1 MIKHFTAGIAAFA
14 CLGAMPAAAQ
24 SDTVTASG
32 ETQEFSD
39 GFGSLRTV
47 QLEYKHVEA
56 DTTVVVTPTYGER
69 RGAGAK
75 ETALGGGV
83 QVYHDWS
90 DAVSTRTALFVSE
103 DAPVFAHYDVA
114 QDVTVKVA
122 DRTPVTVGG
131 RYARYF
137 GGRDVA
143 TLSGGVRQYFSFGSL
158 AYRASWVDP
167 EGRDGYLAH
176 LVNLTVNDPGG
187 GAGRTRL
194 WLSAGEASLTTA
206 QVPDNFSGDDYAA
219 VVQRIQPI
227 TARLALVPTVGYSS
241 YDRPAGRVDALS
253 LGLGIALTVD

>member
-1 MIKHFTAGIAAFA
+1 VIKQLAAAIAAFG
-14 CLGAMPAAAQ
+14 CLGALPAAAQ

-56 DTTVVVTPTYGER
+56 DTTVVVTPAYGER
-69 RGAGAK
+69 RGPGFK
-75 ETALGGGV
+75 ETAVGGGV

-90 DAVSTRTALFVSE
+90 DTVSTRTALFVAE

-114 QDVTVKVA
+114 QDLTLKVA
-122 DRTPVTVGG
+122 DRTAVTVGG

-137 GGRDVA
+137 GGRDVVS
-143 TLSGGVRQYFSFGSL
+143 LSAGVRQYFAFGSL

-194 WLSAGEASLTTA
+194 WLGAGEASLTTA

-219 VVQRIQPI
+219 VLQRVQPLGGRV
-227 TARLALVPTVGYSS
+227 ALVPTVGYSS

-253 LGLGIALTVD
+253 LGLGIALTLD